1 MKKVIGMKKIM
12 NMHKILAILL
22 LACGTAQAA
31 PFADGDAQA
40 GKKLFDQNKCSGC
53 HIGKMGG
60 DGSAIF
66 TRPNR
71 IVNNPKQLVD
81 RMLVCSGAVGMT
93 LTQQNQHDLGAHLNQ
108 TYYKFK

>member
-1 MKKVIGMKKIM
+1 MNKRMVMKKIM
-12 NMHKILAILL
+12 NINKILTVLL
-22 LACGTAQAA
+22 LVSGTAQAV

-40 GKKLFDQNKCSGC
+40 GKKLFDQTKCNSC

-71 IVNNPKQLVD
+71 IVNNPQQMVD
-81 RMLVCSGAVGMT
+81 RMVACSGTIGMT
-93 LTQQNQHDLGAHLNQ
+93 LTPQNKQDLGAYLNQ